1 MGRFE
6 VYFLQKKVAGVWDT
20 LERAQS
26 VSVLVTSLVREF
38 DARDDAELRILAGAY
53 DQGSGSWEYT
63 QIFFVDRGAIE
74 LGLIE
79 AEVDESADSLAGDA
93 WATDEAAADDAAAD
107 DAPDESVPGG
117 REFADAIRRASDEN
131 RPVESR
137 AADPIATDDDDTW
150 VRRRSRPLF
159 EDDPLDTDA
168 PVGPP
173 PGFRPQRQRGGRV
186 FFVVGTLLIALVL
199 TGAALLAP
207 GIALDAPQVRPLLSW
222 VRGLS
227 DGSRI
232 AVSGPAAVMPETT
245 GQVITYAGVAEP
257 LRGRWSPGRCDE
269 TYIEFDAD
277 GLVVGAPNRPES
289 LKVPVV
295 ETIEDE
301 FTWFVRRSPDLVEH
315 FQKLGPND
323 LQLIGDTTRIGFSA
337 RTSDILTRCP

>member
-38 DARDDAELRILAGAY
+38 DAREDAEVRILAGAY
-53 DQGSGSWEYT
+53 DQVAGTWDYS
-63 QIFFVDRGAIE
+63 QIFFVDRSAIE
-74 LGLIE
+74 LGLTE
-79 AEVDESADSLAGDA
+79 AEESESEAEEKTDDER
-93 WATDEAAADDAAAD
+93 
-107 DAPDESVPGG
+107 VPGG
-117 REFADAIRRASDEN
+117 RAFADAIRRASDE
-131 RPVESR
+131 RGPIVSH
-137 AADPIATDDDDTW
+137 AADPVAEDDDDTW
-150 VRRRSRPLF
+150 VRRRSRPMF

-173 PGFRPQRQRGGRV
+173 PDFRPQRRRGGRV
-186 FFVVGTLLIALVL
+186 FFMIGTLLIALVL
-199 TGAALLAP
+199 TGAAVLAL
-207 GIALDAPQVRPLLSW
+207 GIALDAPQIRPLLSW
-222 VRGLS
+222 VRGMS
-227 DGSRI
+227 DGMQGP
-232 AVSGPAAVMPETT
+232 VSGSAAVMPETT
-245 GQVITYAGVAEP
+245 GQVITHTGVASP

-269 TYIEFDAD
+269 TYIEFDVD

-301 FTWFVRRSPDLVEH
+301 FTWFIRRSPDLVEH

-323 LQLIGDTTRIGFSA
+323 LQLIGDTTRIGFSS

>member
-6 VYFLQKKVAGVWDT
+6 VYFLQKKVTGVWDT

-53 DQGSGSWEYT
+53 DQAAGTWEYS
-63 QIFFVDRGAIE
+63 QIFFVDRSAIE
-74 LGLIE
+74 LGLVE
-79 AEVDESADSLAGDA
+79 AEESEFEAGGSGDPASGDA
-93 WATDEAAADDAAAD
+93 WTNDEATDER
-107 DAPDESVPGG
+107 VPGG
-117 REFADAIRRASDEN
+117 QAFADAIRRASDE
-131 RPVESR
+131 RGPIESR
-137 AADPIATDDDDTW
+137 AAEPVAEDDDDTW
-150 VRRRSRPLF
+150 VRRRSRPMF

-173 PGFRPQRQRGGRV
+173 PGFRPQRPRGGKV
-186 FFVVGTLLIALVL
+186 FFMLGTLLIALVL
-199 TGAALLAP
+199 TGAAVLAL

-222 VRGLS
+222 VRGMS
-227 DGSRI
+227 DGMQ
-232 AVSGPAAVMPETT
+232 APMSGPAAVMPETT
-245 GQVITYAGVAEP
+245 GQVITHAGVAEP

-301 FTWFVRRSPDLVEH
+301 FTWFIRRSPDLVEH

-323 LQLIGDTTRIGFSA
+323 LQLVGDTTRIGFSA